1 MPFKQHV
8 VIVCVFVFMCARR
21 FLATRQAAHA
31 IQAAWRQLQ
40 LRRQLHARLAE
51 EREKER
57 AARQEQEQFVSLRK
71 QYGCVTGLSCCWCV
85 CVCVCVCVWFCV
97 CCLRRARQSLLQGW
111 SSAVAGACVS
121 SVGA

>member
-85 CVCVCVCVWFCV
+85 CVCVCVCVCGFV
-97 CCLRRARQSLLQGW
+97 SVVLEERDKACCK
-111 SSAVAGACVS
+111 AGAVQLQEP
-121 SVGA
+121 V